1 MFIVTI
7 FVILTNYMDFNNFS
21 FKNNQLIIGVAIVV
35 GVLILG
41 AGGYF
46 YYQSQ
51 KGISGTQNPPQGSPE
66 EVKKLVLEVG
76 KLMDLPIGEVPTVAT
91 VTDSTQLQ
99 GQAFFARAKNGDKVL
114 IYQNSQKAIL
124 YNPVAKRIIEVSPI
138 NLGTPSA
145 QVATPSAS
153 PAQ

>member
-1 MFIVTI
+1 MNF
-7 FVILTNYMDFNNFS
+7 NDFNR
-21 FKNNQLIIGVAIVV
+21 KEIIIGVAVV
-35 GVLILG
+35 VAVLILG
-41 AGGYF
+41 GGGYF

-51 KGISGTQNPPQGSPE
+51 KSQFEANPPQGSEE
-66 EVKKLVLEVG
+66 EVRKVVEEVG

-91 VTDSTQLQ
+91 VTDITKLA

-114 IYQNSQKAIL
+114 IYQNAQKAIL
-124 YNPVAKRIIEVSPI
+124 YDQKAKRIIEVSPI